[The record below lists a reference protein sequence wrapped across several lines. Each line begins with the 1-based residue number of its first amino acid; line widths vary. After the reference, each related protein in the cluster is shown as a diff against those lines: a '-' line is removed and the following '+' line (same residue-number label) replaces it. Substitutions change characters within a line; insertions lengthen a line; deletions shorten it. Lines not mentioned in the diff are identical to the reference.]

1 MSITEKLLEIQQTL
15 NAPKNLTNTFGKYK
29 YRSLEGILSAV
40 KPLLKDQKCILT
52 ISDKMVEVG
61 GRVYVEASVLL
72 TSTECDG
79 RVEVCASAREA
90 ENKKGMDDAQIT
102 GAASSYARK
111 YACNG
116 LFAIDDTKDADATN
130 DHGKKEKSKLE
141 QKVIDKVLKKI
152 ACYTDLDQFNEYLE
166 KYWGDVEYALK
177 DSPDDF
183 KKATIAMETKLSN
196 LTAEKL

>member
-1 MSITEKLLEIQQTL
+1 MSITEKLLEIQQSL
-15 NAPKNLTNTFGKYK
+15 NAPKNLTNAFGKYK
-29 YRSLEGILSAV
+29 YRSLEGILAAV

-130 DHGKKEKSKLE
+130 DHGKKEKKFVPSSYNEVMAEVDKCKNSVQLNKWMAANKDRIGKMPE
-141 QKVIDKVLKKI
+141 ADRDKVRNLCQQYVDI
-152 ACYTDLDQFNEYLE
+152 
-166 KYWGDVEYALK
+166 
-177 DSPDDF
+177 F
-183 KKATIAMETKLSN
+183 KKEIAEN
-196 LTAEKL
+196 G